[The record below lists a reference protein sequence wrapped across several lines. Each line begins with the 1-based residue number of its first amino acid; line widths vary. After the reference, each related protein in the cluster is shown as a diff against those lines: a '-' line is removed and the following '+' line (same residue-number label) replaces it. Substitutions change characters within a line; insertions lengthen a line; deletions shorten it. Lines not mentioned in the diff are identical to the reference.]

1 MDDEEIIGDGSGM
14 RIILVAWAEVEP
26 KGVDGVER
34 YLGRVV
40 EAVVVERC
48 LGVEELRWNCG
59 FDSILI
65 NCIHKHFLIK

>member
-48 LGVEELRWNCG
+48 LGVEELK
-59 FDSILI
+59 F
-65 NCIHKHFLIK
+65 

>member
-26 KGVDGVER
+26 RGVDGVER
-34 YLGRVV
+34 CMGWVV

-48 LGVEELRWNCG
+48 IGVEKLR
-59 FDSILI
+59 F
-65 NCIHKHFLIK
+65 